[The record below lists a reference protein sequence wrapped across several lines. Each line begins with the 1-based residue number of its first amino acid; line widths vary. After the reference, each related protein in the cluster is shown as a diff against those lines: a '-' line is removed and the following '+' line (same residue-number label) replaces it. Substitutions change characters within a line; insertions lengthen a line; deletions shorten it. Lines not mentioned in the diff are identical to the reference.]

1 MGAARPHLSRGAHR
15 IRLPHFHTGVPRPE
29 LLLVD
34 AGMRVPAQVFVC
46 CAAARIGRLAAATR
60 AAEVFSKNDLRLTPS
75 LLIPPFLFIP
85 LSCSVMLLPPFVP
98 IHPNENV

>member
-60 AAEVFSKNDLRLTPS
+60 AAEVFSKNERQTTAVIAYPLVLPF
-75 LLIPPFLFIP
+75 PPFL
-85 LSCSVMLLPPFVP
+85 P
-98 IHPNENV
+98 IHCNINFAGGG